1 MIKIIFLAIIAFVF
15 TLPMGFRIL
24 GAVLAGKGSKSKKDE
39 KPNGFA
45 SWVNCILQRIN
56 PVTGTPKNFFVWI
69 WDLMVKFKTKIY
81 SSTEKLWKIV
91 WDNKQ
96 GETLFRVRACN
107 FVTWFIIILV
117 AFYIIKLQANN
128 WLDHL
133 YLWLST
139 L

>member
-1 MIKIIFLAIIAFVF
+1 MIKIILLAVVVFIVFIA
-15 TLPMGFRIL
+15 GFRTL
-24 GAVLAGKGSKSKKDE
+24 FSVGAGQGSKPKKDE

-45 SWVNCILQRIN
+45 HYLACILQRKN
-56 PVTGTPKNFFVWI
+56 PVTDTPKLTFVWI
-69 WDLMVKFKTKIY
+69 WELMVKFITKVY

-96 GETLFRVRACN
+96 GKTLFRVRACN

-117 AFYIIKLQANN
+117 AFYIIGLQGNN
-128 WLDHL
+128 LLDHL